1 MDTQSIASQNANKDA
16 VETITRLKLRTK
28 PDGTEEAYL
37 EPPTLE
43 STLLEKCRRWVNS
56 YLVLTKEQADILAA
70 WTLHTWVVEAANCTP
85 YLHITAPEKGC
96 GKSRVLEVL
105 QYIVRRPCMTGG
117 TTAAALVRTM
127 DTEKPTLL
135 LDEIDAAFGGNKEI
149 SEDLRG
155 ILNNGF
161 KRGGNYRKV
170 EGKQHKLRVFQVFGA
185 KAIAGIGKIPDTIA
199 SRSIV
204 IEMRRKTSGES
215 VKPLRDRDAVAAA
228 ATLREQLEK
237 WATPA
242 VVDQLEAAR
251 PMLPDT
257 LTDRQKDISEIL
269 AAIADAAGGEWPQ
282 LVRNALTETFGSSAS
297 EDESIGVQLLVDI
310 AAAFWGPIIEGE
322 PPRTNWMH
330 ERMASADLA
339 AELREMEGHP
349 WADWAH
355 GKGLDAN
362 RLARRLKPFGIHSRQ
377 ARKGESNKK
386 SYLREDFADAWLRY
400 CPHVLKTGGLSE
412 TSSTTRMNTGDSSFS
427 VSETFSGYPKQRNTN
442 EPDAPDVSAS
452 IRNISA
458 DPKHAD
464 PHEQRVVA
472 AVSDVSGNTDITKRD
487 GLFQEAI

>member
-1 MDTQSIASQNANKDA
+1 MDNSSVTSQIANNDA
-16 VETITRLKLRTK
+16 VETITLLKLRRK
-28 PDGTEEAYL
+28 PDGS
-37 EPPTLE
+37 LE
-43 STLLEKCRRWVNS
+43 SYVAGPSPEAALLEECRQWVKD
-56 YLVLTKEQADILAA
+56 YLILTPEQAAILAA
-70 WTLHTWVVEAANCTP
+70 WTLHSWVVEAANCTP
-85 YLHITAPEKGC
+85 YLHVTAPEKGC

-105 QYIVRRPCMTGG
+105 QYVVRKPCMTGG

-127 DTEKPTLL
+127 DAEKPTLL

-204 IEMRRKTSGES
+204 IEMRRKTPGEN

-228 ATLREQLEK
+228 SSLRERLED
-237 WATPA
+237 WATA
-242 VVDQLEAAR
+242 SIVETLEAAR
-251 PMLPDT
+251 PTLPDC

-269 AAIADAAGGEWPQ
+269 VAIADLAGGEWPE
-282 LVRNALTETFGSSAS
+282 LIRKALAVTFGSSAS
-297 EDESIGVQLLVDI
+297 EDDSIGVQLLSDI
-310 AAAFWGPIIEGE
+310 ASVFLGPTVEGH
-322 PPRTNWMH
+322 PPRTDWAL

-339 AELREMEGHP
+339 QELCNMEGHP
-349 WADWAH
+349 WSDWAH

-362 RLARRLKPFGIHSRQ
+362 RLARRLKPFGVYPRQ
-377 ARKGESNKK
+377 NRMDDGSNKK
-386 SYLREDFADAWLRY
+386 GYLREQFADAWLRY

-412 TSSTTRMNTGDSSFS
+412 TQSTTRINTGDSSFS
-427 VSETFSGYPKQRNTN
+427 LSETFLAYPKQGLQADPSVSPSTRNM
-442 EPDAPDVSAS
+442 AV
-452 IRNISA
+452 
-458 DPKHAD
+458 DPKHAN

-472 AVSDVSGNTDITKRD
+472 AVAPVAPISDITKQA
-487 GLFQEAI
+487 GLFSEVSL